1 MQQGDTI
8 RLSVRNNLTDLPSL
22 QETVRDFLERHT
34 VPAEVIYYVCLT
46 VEEILTN
53 TIKFGYADA
62 LPHQI
67 GVSLTLASDEAI
79 LVTEDDASAFD
90 PQAAP
95 KPDLTL
101 PVEQRPIGGLGL
113 HLVRALSS
121 RMTYQRR
128 DNKNVLEVCFRRS
141 AGP

>member
-1 MQQGDTI
+1 MA
-8 RLSVRNNLTDLPSL
+8 DLPSL
-22 QETVRDFLERHT
+22 QETVCDFLERHT
-34 VPAEVIYYVCLT
+34 VPAEVVFNVCLA

-62 LPHQI
+62 LPHEI
-67 GVSLTLASDEAI
+67 AVSLTLAPDEAI
-79 LVTEDDASAFD
+79 LVIEDDARAFD

-101 PVEQRPIGGLGL
+101 PMEQRPIGGLGL
-113 HLVRALSS
+113 HLIRSLSS

-128 DNKNVLEVCFRRS
+128 DNKNVLEVRFRRS
-141 AGP
+141 VGM